1 MLLIQENAFAF
12 SDKCYAKLTC
22 NEVNAAQLFRN
33 GKKVDLTRYLT
44 LSRLVPRH
52 GLGIL
57 VRRRCLGL
65 KCGLIGFYLV
75 VHERASR
82 SVDDEARP
90 EEYVKD
96 CNSIEGVLK

>member
-1 MLLIQENAFAF
+1 MLLIQENAFPF
-12 SDKCYAKLTC
+12 SDKYYAKQTR
-22 NEVNAAQLFRN
+22 NEVNIFRN